1 MTQTTPTQRAPESP
15 SPRRS
20 GAVDRILG
28 HPLAY
33 LATALLLLAVFGS
46 TFITNPDRVAP
57 TKDPAYYTWRTEA
70 LVSEDPETMLEV
82 QGAFDM
88 FAGGYRVAAPV
99 LGGYLREAAG
109 FSSLKVTAFLM
120 VLVPVATALLLGGYA
135 YRQRKDPLIFHV
147 VAIGAASLYL
157 TPPFVGYLDNILCL
171 MFLAAAIWFIGPARD
186 RWGPRIALF
195 IFLLLAGFT
204 HPTTLVIF
212 CLILGAMAVVRLLF
226 RRFDLRSVLRDD
238 GPTLLTA
245 FAAAVVTVLIWQI
258 GLWGTSASLG
268 EAALPPPYGSSFFV
282 DRMVLWIDAMRP
294 ALNGP
299 LFLIGIVGVLAMGRR
314 WAEDDLSRLS
324 IVWLAP
330 LIGAFGFLAG
340 IAYPY
345 YRFFNTTLAWVLFV
359 GLGGYFL
366 IRFFLDRAGQTMF
379 AVGAVVVTLA
389 VGFIF
394 ATNLADGFSVQGW
407 NDPNKGWLAPQTR
420 ADLDALRG
428 ALDENVSR
436 DTPVVFVIDDED
448 ASFQIWGHTK
458 LSGNTSR
465 YGLPREQIDQ
475 AYIYLGSFE
484 SFLEGEPTARG
495 EETYDDLSP
504 ALLDESD
511 RAIEAAGEEPVVV
524 IASAFN
530 TSGANAEI
538 ATRERQA
545 AEAGEG
551 QVWVLHEG
559 EVTTLDGEP
568 VAGGERV
575 LNETADDPGPL
586 HIVFVLVALAL
597 LLVPGVLALR
607 GVLPDAEFPEALALA
622 PALAMA
628 LLALAGVIVLAV
640 LRSPFST
647 PVAWASAVVAAA
659 AGAALWFFTRR
670 PARESGRGP
679 AQA

>member
-1 MTQTTPTQRAPESP
+1 MTQTMSDQRAPEEP
-15 SPRRS
+15 PRRS

-70 LVSEDPETMLEV
+70 LVSENPETLLEV

-99 LGGYLREAAG
+99 LGGYLREAVG
-109 FSSLKVTAFLM
+109 FSPLKVTAFLM
-120 VLVPVATALLLGGYA
+120 VLVPVVTALLLGGYA
-135 YRQRKDPLIFHV
+135 YRQRKDPLVFHV

-186 RWGPRIALF
+186 GWGPRIALF
-195 IFLLLAGFT
+195 MCLLLAGFT

-258 GLWGTSASLG
+258 GLWGTPASLG

-282 DRMVLWIDAMRP
+282 DRMVLWLDAMRP

-314 WAEDDLSRLS
+314 WVEDDLSRLS

-330 LIGAFGFLAG
+330 LVGVFGFLAG

-345 YRFFNTTLAWVLFV
+345 YRFFNTTLAWVLLV

-366 IRFFLDRAGQTMF
+366 IRFFLDRAGQTSY
-379 AVGAVVVTLA
+379 AVGAVVVTIA

-394 ATNLADGFSVQGW
+394 ATNLADGYSVQGW

-428 ALDENVSR
+428 ALGENTSR
-436 DTPVVFVIDDED
+436 DTPVVFVVDDED

-475 AYIYLGSFE
+475 AYIYLGSIE
-484 SFLEGEPTARG
+484 GLLEGEPTLRG

-504 ALLDESD
+504 ELLAEAE
-511 RAIEAAGEEPVVV
+511 RAIEDGGEEPVVV
-524 IASAFN
+524 LASAFN
-530 TSGANAEI
+530 ATGANALI
-538 ATRERQA
+538 A
-545 AEAGEG
+545 AGELQG
-551 QVWVLHEG
+551 VEGADDRIWVVHEG
-559 EVTTLDGEP
+559 EVMTLDGEP
-568 VAGGERV
+568 VSGA
-575 LNETADDPGPL
+575 TAPSPDDPGPV
-586 HIVFVLVALAL
+586 HILLVVVALAL
-597 LLVPGVLALR
+597 LLLPGVIALR
-607 GVLPDAEFPEALALA
+607 AVLSEPEFPEALALV
-622 PALAMA
+622 PALSMA
-628 LLALAGVIVLAV
+628 FLAIAGIVVLAV
-640 LRSPFST
+640 LRSPFSA
-647 PVAWASAVVAAA
+647 PVAWTSAVVAGLAA
-659 AGAALWFFTRR
+659 AALWFFTRR
-670 PARESGRGP
+670 PARESGRRP

>member
-1 MTQTTPTQRAPESP
+1 MTQTTPNQPAPERP

-70 LVSEDPETMLEV
+70 LVSEDPGTLLDV

-99 LGGYLREAAG
+99 LGGFLREAAG

-171 MFLAAAIWFIGPARD
+171 MFLAAAIWFIGPARET
-186 RWGPRIALF
+186 WGPRIALF

-245 FAAAVVTVLIWQI
+245 VAAAVVTVLIWQI

-282 DRMVLWIDAMRP
+282 DRMVLWLDAMRP

-314 WAEDDLSRLS
+314 WAEDDLSRLT

-330 LIGAFGFLAG
+330 LAGAFGFLAG

-345 YRFFNTTLAWVLFV
+345 YRFFNTTLSWVLLV

-366 IRFFLDRAGQTMF
+366 IRFFLDRTGQTLF
-379 AVGAVVVTLA
+379 AVGAAVVTLA

-475 AYIYLGSFE
+475 AYLYLGSLE
-484 SFLEGEPTARG
+484 SFLGGEPTTRG

-511 RAIEAAGEEPVVV
+511 RAIEASGEEPVVV

-530 TSGANAEI
+530 VSGANAEI

-545 AEAGEG
+545 SEAGEG
-551 QVWVLHEG
+551 QVWVLHDG

-568 VAGGERV
+568 VAG
-575 LNETADDPGPL
+575 APDASPDDPGPL
-586 HIVFVLVALAL
+586 HILLVLVALAL
-597 LLVPGVLALR
+597 LLVPGVIALR

-622 PALAMA
+622 PALSMA
-628 LLALAGVIVLAV
+628 LLALAGVVVLAL

-647 PVAWASAVVAAA
+647 PVAWASAVVAAV

>member
-1 MTQTTPTQRAPESP
+1 MTQTTPNQPAPERP

-46 TFITNPDRVAP
+46 TFITNPDRVAS

-70 LVSEDPETMLEV
+70 LVSEDPGTLLDV

-120 VLVPVATALLLGGYA
+120 VIVPVATALLLGGYA

-186 RWGPRIALF
+186 AWGPRIALF

-212 CLILGAMAVVRLLF
+212 CLILGAMAVARLLF

-238 GPTLLTA
+238 GPMLLTA

-258 GLWGTSASLG
+258 GLWGTPASLG

-282 DRMVLWIDAMRP
+282 DRMVLWLDAMRP

-299 LFLIGIVGVLAMGRR
+299 LFLIGIVGVLATGRR
-314 WAEDDLSRLS
+314 WVEDDLSRLS

-330 LIGAFGFLAG
+330 LAGAFGFLAG
-340 IAYPY
+340 FAYPY
-345 YRFFNTTLAWVLFV
+345 YRFFNTTLAWVLLV

-379 AVGAVVVTLA
+379 AVGAAVVTLA

-475 AYIYLGSFE
+475 AYLYLGS
-484 SFLEGEPTARG
+484 LEGLLGDEPTTRG

-511 RAIEAAGEEPVVV
+511 RAIEASGEEPVVV

-530 TSGANAEI
+530 ASGANAEI

-545 AEAGEG
+545 TEAGEG
-551 QVWVLHEG
+551 QVWVVHEG

-568 VAGGERV
+568 VAGAPD
-575 LNETADDPGPL
+575 TPPDDPGPL
-586 HIVFVLVALAL
+586 HILLVLVALAL
-597 LLVPGVLALR
+597 LLVPGVIALR

-622 PALAMA
+622 PVLSMA

-640 LRSPFST
+640 VRSPFST
-647 PVAWASAVVAAA
+647 PVAWASAVVAAL

-670 PARESGRGP
+670 PARESGRRP

>member
-1 MTQTTPTQRAPESP
+1 MTLTTPNQRGAERP

-46 TFITNPDRVAP
+46 TFIMNPDRVAP

-70 LVSEDPETMLEV
+70 LVSEDPATLLEV

-330 LIGAFGFLAG
+330 LAGAFGFLAG

-366 IRFFLDRAGQTMF
+366 IRFFLDRAGQPLF
-379 AVGAVVVTLA
+379 ALGAAVVTLA

-475 AYIYLGSFE
+475 AYLYLGSLE
-484 SFLEGEPTARG
+484 GFLGGEPTARG

-504 ALLDESD
+504 ALLNESD

-551 QVWVLHEG
+551 QVWVLHDS

-568 VAGGERV
+568 VAG
-575 LNETADDPGPL
+575 APDASPDDPGPL
-586 HIVFVLVALAL
+586 HILLLLVALAL

-622 PALAMA
+622 PALSMA

-647 PVAWASAVVAAA
+647 PVAWTSVVVAAV

-670 PARESGRGP
+670 PAQESGRGP

>member
-1 MTQTTPTQRAPESP
+1 MTQTTPNQPAPERP

-70 LVSEDPETMLEV
+70 LVSEDPGTLLDV

-99 LGGYLREAAG
+99 LGGFLREAAG

-171 MFLAAAIWFIGPARD
+171 MFLAAAIWFIGPARET
-186 RWGPRIALF
+186 WGPRIALF

-282 DRMVLWIDAMRP
+282 DRMVLWLDAMRP

-314 WAEDDLSRLS
+314 WAEDDLSRLT

-330 LIGAFGFLAG
+330 LAGAFGFLAG

-345 YRFFNTTLAWVLFV
+345 YRFFNTTLSWVLLV

-366 IRFFLDRAGQTMF
+366 IRFFLDRTGQTLF
-379 AVGAVVVTLA
+379 AVGAAVVTLA

-475 AYIYLGSFE
+475 AYLYLGSLE
-484 SFLEGEPTARG
+484 SFLGGEPTTRG

-511 RAIEAAGEEPVVV
+511 RAIEASGEEPVVV

-530 TSGANAEI
+530 VSGANAEI

-545 AEAGEG
+545 SEAGEG
-551 QVWVLHEG
+551 QVWVLHDG

-568 VAGGERV
+568 VAG
-575 LNETADDPGPL
+575 APDASPDDPGPL
-586 HIVFVLVALAL
+586 HILLVLVALAL
-597 LLVPGVLALR
+597 LLVPGVIALR

-622 PALAMA
+622 PALSMA
-628 LLALAGVIVLAV
+628 LLALAGVVVLAL

-647 PVAWASAVVAAA
+647 PVAWASAVVAAV

>member
-1 MTQTTPTQRAPESP
+1 MTQTTPNQPAPERP

-70 LVSEDPETMLEV
+70 LVSEDPGTLLDV

-99 LGGYLREAAG
+99 LGGFLREAAG

-171 MFLAAAIWFIGPARD
+171 MFLAAAIWFLGPARET
-186 RWGPRIALF
+186 WGPRIALF

-282 DRMVLWIDAMRP
+282 DRMVLWLDAMRP

-314 WAEDDLSRLS
+314 WAEDDLSRLT

-330 LIGAFGFLAG
+330 LAGAFGFLAG

-345 YRFFNTTLAWVLFV
+345 YRFFNTTLSWVLLV

-366 IRFFLDRAGQTMF
+366 IRFFLDRTGQTLF
-379 AVGAVVVTLA
+379 AVGAAVVTLA

-475 AYIYLGSFE
+475 AYLYLGSLE
-484 SFLEGEPTARG
+484 SFLGGEPTTRG

-511 RAIEAAGEEPVVV
+511 RAIEASGEEPVVV

-530 TSGANAEI
+530 VSGANAEI

-545 AEAGEG
+545 SEAGEG
-551 QVWVLHEG
+551 QVWVLHDG

-568 VAGGERV
+568 VAG
-575 LNETADDPGPL
+575 APDASPDDPGPL
-586 HIVFVLVALAL
+586 HILLVLVALAL
-597 LLVPGVLALR
+597 LLVPGVIALR

-622 PALAMA
+622 PALSMA
-628 LLALAGVIVLAV
+628 LLALAGVVVLAL

-647 PVAWASAVVAAA
+647 PVAWASAVVAAV